1 MTNPESIKVDTVSD
15 GTNNELDL
23 VAIHKAAE
31 DYEWVD
37 CNERLAE
44 LCIEWRKQPLLG
56 LDTEFLRTD
65 TFYPKPGLIQVA
77 CLSKCYLLDPLK
89 ITDFDEFIKVLT
101 DPSVLKLLHACSED
115 LELFVECFGVA
126 PQPIFDS
133 QVAGAFLGLGL
144 SIGYQR
150 LLDNLFQVEVGKEE
164 TRSDWLQRPLTD
176 GQKLYAAID
185 VTYLGPIYQLLSDKL
200 RQQGKFPW
208 VMEECQRLV
217 DAAVQPA
224 DHDRSYLQRFKQA
237 WKLQPRQLAVLKE
250 LSSWREE
257 EARKRDMPRNFLLH
271 NNSIMEMAMR
281 PPSNMRALAAVDKM
295 RGRTVSSDGKL
306 LLKLVQ
312 EALDAPLDIRL
323 ESPPRPLP
331 SSWAKR
337 LKPLKETIRQIAERL
352 ELAPEMLVRRKDL
365 EELVRS
371 GLNGQAFALPV
382 ELKGWREEVV
392 GRQLLEE
399 LRSVDNGE

>member
-1 MTNPESIKVDTVSD
+1 MVETKSGGVNTES
-15 GTNNELDL
+15 LDL
-23 VAIHKAAE
+23 VAIHQAAE

-37 CNERLAE
+37 SNERLAA

-77 CLSKCYLLDPLK
+77 CCGQCYLLDPLK
-89 ITDFDEFIKVLT
+89 ITEFNEFIRVLT
-101 DPSVLKLLHACSED
+101 DPSVLKVLHACSED
-115 LELFVECFGVA
+115 LELFVECFGAA

-133 QVAGAFLGLGL
+133 QVAGAFLGFGL

-150 LLDNLFQVEVGKEE
+150 LLDTLFQVEVGKEE

-176 GQKLYAAID
+176 AQKLYAAID
-185 VTYLGPIYQLLSDKL
+185 VTYLSPIHQILSDRL
-200 RQQGKFPW
+200 RQQGKLAW

-217 DAAVQPA
+217 DSAAQPA
-224 DHDRSYLQRFKQA
+224 DHGRSYLQRFKQA
-237 WKLQPRQLAVLKE
+237 WKLQPKQLAVLKE
-250 LSSWREE
+250 LSAWRED

-271 NNSIMEMAMR
+271 NNSIMEMAIR
-281 PPSNMRALAAVDKM
+281 PPGNMRALAAVEKM
-295 RGRTVSSDGKL
+295 RGRTVSSDGKQ

-312 EALDAPLDIRL
+312 DALDAPLDPNL

-337 LKPLKETIRQIAERL
+337 LKPLKETIRQIADQL

-371 GLNGQAFALPV
+371 GLDGQEFALPV

-399 LRSVDNGE
+399 LQSVDKAE